1 MFCWIF
7 PSNSPSAQYTEK
19 TQDIFQFWSLH
30 HKKDMELLGVGP
42 EEGHKDNQMA
52 GARPLQ
58 GHAENARAFQPGEE
72 EAPGGH

>member
-1 MFCWIF
+1 
-7 PSNSPSAQYTEK
+7 
-19 TQDIFQFWSLH
+19 
-30 HKKDMELLGVGP
+30 MELLGVGP

-72 EAPGGH
+72 EAPRGH